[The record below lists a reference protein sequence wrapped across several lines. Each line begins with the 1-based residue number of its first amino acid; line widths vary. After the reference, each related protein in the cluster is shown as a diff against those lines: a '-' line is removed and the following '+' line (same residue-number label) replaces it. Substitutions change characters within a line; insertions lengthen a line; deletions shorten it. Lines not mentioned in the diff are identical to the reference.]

1 MALSPGT
8 RLGPFDIV
16 AAIGAGG
23 MGEVYRA
30 RDTKL
35 QRDVALKILP
45 ASFASDPERL
55 ARFEREAMTLASLNH
70 PNIAHVYGIED
81 SGATRALVLELVDG
95 EDLAQRVARRALRL
109 EDALPIARQIAE
121 ALAAAHQAG
130 IVHRDLKPANIRIR
144 PDGEVKV
151 LDFGLAKPTAAAEGR
166 EGTHSD
172 LETAAI
178 TSPAMT
184 QAGVILGTAAYM
196 APEQAKG
203 RAVDRR
209 ADIWAFGCVVF
220 EMLAG
225 KRAFSGDSV
234 TDVLASVLT
243 REPDWKAL
251 PADLPDS
258 LRRLLRRC
266 LQKYPRQRLHDLA
279 DARLEIDDAIP
290 APPPTPQLREG
301 PSRWLLGLGAV
312 LLMALGAALVTLTR
326 LPGAVPETT
335 RPLGRLQRLTDI
347 VGLEETPA
355 LSPDGRSVAF
365 TAGVNGKRQIFIQ
378 LLEGGGDPLPI
389 THDDADHE
397 MPRWTPTSSSG
408 FTFHPQALAT
418 VKVRSTRFRRSEV
431 RAEAS
436 STAWVQAMC
445 SPAIAASPISV
456 WQAGRFSS
464 SPVRSTARA
473 TRSSRASNPRL
484 ITCTPLVSGWKVDR
498 LSARK
503 RQPLGHFHCVGR
515 R

>member
-1 MALSPGT
+1 MAP
-8 RLGPFDIV
+8 
-16 AAIGAGG
+16 
-23 MGEVYRA
+23 
-30 RDTKL
+30 
-35 QRDVALKILP
+35 
-45 ASFASDPERL
+45 
-55 ARFEREAMTLASLNH
+55 
-70 PNIAHVYGIED
+70 
-81 SGATRALVLELVDG
+81 TRALVMELVDG

-151 LDFGLAKPTAAAEGR
+151 LDFGLAKPAAATEGR
-166 EGTHSD
+166 DGTHSD
-172 LETAAI
+172 LEAATI

-266 LQKYPRQRLHDLA
+266 LQKDPRQRLHDLA
-279 DARLEIDDAIP
+279 DARLEIDDAMA
-290 APPPTPQLREG
+290 APPPTPQQRDG
-301 PSRWLLGLGAV
+301 RSRWRLGLGAV

-326 LPGAVPETT
+326 LAGGVPETT
-335 RPLGRLQRLTDI
+335 RPLMRPQRLTDM

-365 TAGVNGKRQIFIQ
+365 TAGVNGKRQVFVQ
-378 LLEGGGDPLPI
+378 LLDGGGTAADHARGRGSPVPALDAGLELVGVLFARQAGDQSRRAVRNSGPRRRAPARRRQHRSRRRQAGDSRLAYFRLAGGNDSARHVPLDGSSVNVVAAVRANALITSTPAGLRMESGLPI
-389 THDDADHE
+389 NE
-397 MPRWTPTSSSG
+397 ETPTSGTFSLRRRTGADTRQLTTRSG
-408 FTFHPQALAT
+408 DHWL
-418 VKVRSTRFRRSEV
+418 R
-431 RAEAS
+431 
-436 STAWVQAMC
+436 M
-445 SPAIAASPISV
+445 AAGQHGTS
-456 WQAGRFSS
+456 
-464 SPVRSTARA
+464 STARA
-473 TRSSRASNPRL
+473 AERRCCICRPRASGMWRL
-484 ITCTPLVSGWKVDR
+484 RT
-498 LSARK
+498 
-503 RQPLGHFHCVGR
+503 GR
-515 R
+515 CGN